1 MSRSYKKS
9 PVVKDRNNK
18 TAKRLASKTVRRSS
32 NVTSGGYYKKEY
44 CSWNISDWR
53 FRGSSYTAEQ
63 FRRMWFDLNNSDIDW
78 ARRRFTNW
86 KTAYRYWLSCYRT
99 K

>member
-9 PVVKDRNNK
+9 PIVKDRNNK
-18 TAKRLASKTVRRSS
+18 TAKRLASRAVRRVSDVANGS
-32 NVTSGGYYKKEY
+32 NYKKEY
-44 CSWNISDWR
+44 CSWDICDWR
-53 FRGSSYTAEQ
+53 SRDNSYTAEQ
-63 FRRMWFDLNNSDIDW
+63 FRRIWFDLNNKELDW